1 MATLLPENV
10 PPPHPFDTIA
20 VDIENRYE
28 RIVNVVRERKR
39 TLLTQLSEFREEYD
53 TLLSNRDKTEQE
65 LKSTKEYIER
75 IKEND
80 LKTMQQEF
88 LSKIEDKIRKLRI
101 STANFPSNLYVR
113 VENWRINSVH
123 GVS

>member
-10 PPPHPFDTIA
+10 PPPHPFDAIA

-53 TLLSNRDKTEQE
+53 TLLSNRDKSEQE
-65 LKSTKEYIER
+65 LKYTKEYIEV
-75 IKEND
+75 
-80 LKTMQQEF
+80 
-88 LSKIEDKIRKLRI
+88 SKRM
-101 STANFPSNLYVR
+101 T
-113 VENWRINSVH
+113 
-123 GVS
+123 